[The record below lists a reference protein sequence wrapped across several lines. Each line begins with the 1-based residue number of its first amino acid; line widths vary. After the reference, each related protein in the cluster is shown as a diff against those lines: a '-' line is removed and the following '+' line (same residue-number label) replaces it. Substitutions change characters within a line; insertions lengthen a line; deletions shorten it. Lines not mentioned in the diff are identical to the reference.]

1 MATSNGG
8 IDLAAIEADVAKMS
22 PEDIRKAL
30 LDFKVKQNV
39 TTKKYYN
46 PETAKRARQKKS
58 AMQAEMV
65 KLAKAAGI
73 YDEIVAE
80 AKTKAEEILAE
91 EGADTDEEEGV
102 AE

>member
-8 IDLAAIEADVAKMS
+8 IDIAAIEAEVAKLS

-46 PETAKRARQKKS
+46 PETAKRARQKKA

-73 YDEIVAE
+73 YDDIVAE

-91 EGADTDEEEGV
+91 EDADSDDESEA